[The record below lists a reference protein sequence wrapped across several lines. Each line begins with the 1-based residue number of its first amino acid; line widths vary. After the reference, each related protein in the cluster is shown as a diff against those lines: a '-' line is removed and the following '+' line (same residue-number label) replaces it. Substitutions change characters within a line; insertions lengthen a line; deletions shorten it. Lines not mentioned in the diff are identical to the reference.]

1 MSEVSGRSR
10 WRERVEATPERAF
23 LHHGER
29 SWTFDEL
36 DTEMLALAAGLESLG
51 VRRGD
56 PVLVGMGNR
65 PEALLAELAIAE
77 LGAIFVPLLPGLG
90 FEELAFPVAHSEARL
105 LLADPE
111 AAGPLLAR
119 RAELPSLGRI
129 AVTADV
135 EVPAGVGTLSFE
147 ELAAT
152 PAAPPRALP
161 GYDEDSPAAI
171 LYTSGSTGRP
181 KGVVLR
187 AGCFAS
193 VGETFSARFGIGP
206 DDVYLLPTSLAHA
219 VGALTALSIAVRN
232 GSSIDLVD
240 RFSPARFWDDV
251 AAHDATFSI
260 LFPAHL
266 NLLLETADDAPRPGE
281 HSLRLVITHAHNRR
295 FAERFGVELATVW
308 GMTETG
314 AQCVGSEPGYDG
326 GLGDNYVGTPMEGV
340 EVAIFDDRMRALPA
354 GETGEI
360 ALRHRHVMLGYSKDP
375 DATAQTLVDG
385 WVRSGDNG
393 VLDDAGR
400 LFFVGR
406 IKNVIKRSGENV
418 SAEEVEEVLGALD
431 AVAECTVFGVP
442 DELRTE
448 EVAAVVVPSGG
459 ADLDP
464 ADLRDACAERL
475 ARWKL
480 PRYLLIRPEPLP
492 RLPNG
497 KLDRVRLREA
507 IDLERAWDATAAG

>member
-1 MSEVSGRSR
+1 MTETSGRAR
-10 WRERVEATPERAF
+10 WRERVETTPDRVF
-23 LHHGER
+23 LHHGAR
-29 SWTFDEL
+29 SWTFAEFDQ
-36 DTEMLALAAGLESLG
+36 DVRALAAGLESVG
-51 VRRGD
+51 VGRGH

-65 PEALLAELAIAE
+65 PEALLGELAIAE

-90 FEELAFPVAHSEARL
+90 FEELSFPVIHSEARL

-111 AAGPLLAR
+111 TAVPLLAR
-119 RAELPSLGRI
+119 REELPGLERI
-129 AVTADV
+129 AITADV
-135 EVPAGVGTLSFE
+135 AAPAAVETLSFE
-147 ELAAT
+147 ELAAS
-152 PAAPPRALP
+152 PARPPRRLQ

-193 VGETFSARFGIGP
+193 VGETFSARFGIGA

-219 VGALTALSIAVRN
+219 VGALTALSIAVHN

-240 RFSPARFWDDV
+240 RFSPSRFWEDV

-266 NLLLETADDAPRPGE
+266 NLLLETDTGAPGPDD

-295 FAERFGVELATVW
+295 FAERFGVALATVW

-326 GLGDNYVGTPMEGV
+326 GLGDNYVGTPMDGV
-340 EVAIFDDRMRALPA
+340 EVAIFDDRRQALPV

-360 ALRHRHVMLGYSKDP
+360 SLRHRHVMLEYLKDP
-375 DATAQTLVDG
+375 EATAQTLVDG

-393 VLDDAGR
+393 VLDDGGR

-406 IKNVIKRSGENV
+406 IKNVIKRAGENV

-442 DELRTE
+442 DDLRTE
-448 EVAAVVVPSGG
+448 EVAAIVVPSGG
-459 ADLDP
+459 AEPDP
-464 ADLRDACAERL
+464 AELRAACAERL
-475 ARWKL
+475 TRWKL
-480 PRYLLIRPEPLP
+480 PRYILLSADPLP

-507 IDLERAWDATAAG
+507 LDLERAWDATLAP

>member
-1 MSEVSGRSR
+1 MSETSGRSR
-10 WRERVEATPERAF
+10 WRERVEATPDRTF
-23 LHHGER
+23 LYWR
-29 SWTFDEL
+29 DRTWTFAEFDAEV
-36 DTEMLALAAGLESLG
+36 LALAAGLESVG
-51 VRRGD
+51 VGRGD

-65 PEALLAELAIAE
+65 PEALLSELAIAE
-77 LGAIFVPLLPGLG
+77 LGAVFVPLLPGLG
-90 FEELAFPVAHSEARL
+90 FEELAFPVAHSEART

-111 AAGPLLAR
+111 TAGPLLAR
-119 RAELPSLGRI
+119 RGELPSLAQV

-135 EVPAGVGTLSFE
+135 QVPAGVQALSFE

-152 PAAPPRALP
+152 PAAPPRRLD

-193 VGETFSARFGIGP
+193 VGETFSERFGIGA

-219 VGALTALSIAVRN
+219 VGALTALSIAIRN

-240 RFSPARFWDDV
+240 RFSPSRFWQDV
-251 AAHDATFSI
+251 AAHGATFSI

-266 NLLLETADDAPRPGE
+266 NLLLETDADAPGPGE
-281 HSLRLVITHAHNRR
+281 HGLRLVITHAHNRR

-326 GLGDNYVGTPMEGV
+326 GLGDNYVGTPMDGV
-340 EVAIFDDRMRALPA
+340 EVALFDDRMRALPA
-354 GETGEI
+354 GQTGEI
-360 ALRHRHVMLGYSKDP
+360 VLRHRHVMLEYLKDP
-375 DATAQTLVDG
+375 EATSQTLVDG

-393 VLDDAGR
+393 VLDAAGR

-406 IKNVIKRSGENV
+406 IKNVIKRSGENI
-418 SAEEVEEVLGALD
+418 SAEEVEDVLGALEM
-431 AVAECTVFGVP
+431 VAECTVFGVS

-448 EVAAVVVPSGG
+448 EVAAVVVPSGT
-459 ADLDP
+459 AELDP
-464 ADLRDACAERL
+464 AVLRDACAERL

-480 PRYLLIRPEPLP
+480 PRYLLLSPEPLP

-507 IDLERAWDATAAG
+507 LDLDRAWDATLNA